1 MSKLPF
7 SVYDTFAY
15 LASGLI
21 VAVGVDYA
29 FGLGLRDADLGV
41 VEGLFGAVALYVLG
55 HLVAHLAG
63 AFLESVLVCRWLGRP
78 EDWLFR
84 ERAKRPAGRVFRA
97 YFRPFPEG
105 TQRQLAEHAA
115 SEGMELTGRGFFYR
129 CHGVAQREAVSRER
143 LASFLNLY
151 GFCRNASLAFLICAV
166 VLVAGAVLVG
176 AGMVVG
182 DVSDRLWLAGGA
194 VVASVGLFVR
204 YLKFFRHYTTEVY
217 LAFLT
222 RTLDRSSST
231 SP

>member
-21 VAVGVDYA
+21 VAVGADYA
-29 FGLGLRDADLGV
+29 FDLGLRGTDLGV

-78 EDWLFR
+78 EDRLFQENAR
-84 ERAKRPAGRVFRA
+84 QSASRVFRA
-97 YFRPFPEG
+97 YSRPFDKD
-105 TQRQLAEHAA
+105 TQRRLAELAA
-115 SEGMELTGRGFFYR
+115 GEEMELAGRGFFYR
-129 CHGVAQREAVSRER
+129 CHGVAQRDAVARER

-151 GFCRNASLAFLICAV
+151 GFCRNASFAFLACAV
-166 VLVAGAVLVG
+166 ALIAGAALVG
-176 AGMVVG
+176 AGVVDG
-182 DVSDRLWLAGGA
+182 DVSDRLWLAGGS
-194 VVASVGLFVR
+194 VIASAGLFVR

-217 LAFLT
+217 LAFLAHSD
-222 RTLDRSSST
+222 RT
-231 SP
+231 